1 MNNNNNQPSYVL
13 KTVENIRVPKS
24 EKNNSIKGV
33 IIGILVILILGSFI
47 FRDNLFGELSWTTK
61 IILIS
66 LVFGTLF
73 LNNYIFKPFP
83 IEIHFYNDHLEI
95 HRQEVYY
102 NKNLIR
108 KEIYSFKYEDIK
120 SCTYIDNY
128 KRMEIRGNV
137 HVDLYNYSKDKS
149 VSNNPTISKTD
160 IGICYFY
167 TSAAPNVDF
176 VKEIEEHS
184 PVKVAR
190 I

>member
-1 MNNNNNQPSYVL
+1 MNNNNNQPNYVL

-83 IEIHFYNDHLEI
+83 IEIHF
-95 HRQEVYY
+95 
-102 NKNLIR
+102 
-108 KEIYSFKYEDIK
+108 
-120 SCTYIDNY
+120 
-128 KRMEIRGNV
+128 
-137 HVDLYNYSKDKS
+137 
-149 VSNNPTISKTD
+149 
-160 IGICYFY
+160 
-167 TSAAPNVDF
+167 
-176 VKEIEEHS
+176 
-184 PVKVAR
+184 
-190 I
+190 